1 MKTTTRCKKAIL
13 RSFRKIDGVA
23 LLAIMAI
30 GMPAFA
36 ADLTLVGDSA
46 ACWNSNSTIWTNAT
60 AGGALVKF
68 SDGDNILVS
77 SDCFTGRSLQMDGRF
92 NPGNAVFDISGT
104 LLFGWGNNNKYG
116 LGPDTGLFTKRGIGT
131 LILTDYLSGS
141 HKTQSGDTGRGNGM
155 TNGVEIVE
163 GEIACL
169 DPNNHNF
176 LGPRTVPYWVYVRNG
191 ASLTFLERNQTGTYG
206 YEECGIKIQLD
217 EGAVLNI
224 CTNYAEA
231 MPPTPI
237 PLCVNTL
244 KLNGGTV
251 NVGAQWHPYSN
262 KPNKWTYD
270 LGGDDG
276 SGISP
281 SMYVF
286 NTIHFSGDEKQSLG
300 CGNDFTTNKNHLI
313 SLRVW
318 DPVEIRVDD
327 IVDGTDAEMCM
338 KGFVWGTNSVGV
350 YRCDLVKTGSGTLLI
365 SDNNYTKVNNNDT
378 RWRFRGDLFIS
389 EGSVRFS
396 SETGG
401 QNFFQAGAEDP
412 LQTITVSTNGT
423 MIIDKRN
430 ITKPAG
436 ENTPNIKIVVDHGKL
451 VYDTSEADA
460 GALTAKDWV
469 FDDAELEIHNK
480 GFNKF
485 IGVLVFRNS
494 VTFRGSKPLVM
505 WPDENLNTDWQAVNV
520 YNGYR
525 TMNYGTENGPVTT
538 FDVADMTGDGRTDV
552 VMGYHIWN
560 GVTNSNQNSVFTDSG
575 FIKKGLGTFSVASM
589 ANKVSGVVAV
599 SNGTLRVD
607 GRLVTPSKVDVAAG
621 AFIGGTGTVAR
632 VEMEAGS
639 GFDAPAGQDTP
650 LTVEG
655 DLVLPATGTVNISN
669 LDGLAANNLPASKL
683 VTVTGTLSG
692 AANLANWTVTIDGVP
707 ASSYEVAISGNI
719 VRVSKKCGLT
729 ITFW

>member
-1 MKTTTRCKKAIL
+1 MNSINKRCEAFLAFI
-13 RSFRKIDGVA
+13 VA
-23 LLAIMAI
+23 MVATIAVI
-30 GMPAFA
+30 PALA
-36 ADLTLVGDSA
+36 ADLTLVGDSDA
-46 ACWNSNSTIWTNAT
+46 IWDGNSTIWTNST

-77 SDCFTGRSLQMDGRF
+77 SDCFTGRSLRMDGRF

-116 LGPDTGLFTKRGIGT
+116 LGPNTGKFTKRGIGT

-141 HKTQSGDTGRGNGM
+141 HKTQSGDTSRGNGM
-155 TNGVEIVE
+155 TNGLEIIE

-176 LGPRTVPYWVYVRNG
+176 LGPRTVPYWVYVRDG

-206 YEECGIKIQLD
+206 NGECGIKIQLD
-217 EGAVLNI
+217 KGAVLNI

-231 MPPTPI
+231 TPPTPT

-251 NVGAQWHPYSN
+251 NVGAQWHPYST
-262 KPNKWTYD
+262 KPNNTWTYD

-327 IVDGTDAEMCM
+327 IDGGTDAEMCM

-378 RWRFRGDLFIS
+378 RWCFRGDLFIS

-430 ITKPAG
+430 ITKPAD

-451 VYDTSEADA
+451 VYDTREANA
-460 GALTAKDWV
+460 GGALTAKDWV

-480 GFNKF
+480 GFNKY

-505 WPDENLNTDWQAVNV
+505 WPDENLDTTWQAVNV

-560 GVTNSNQNSVFTDSG
+560 GVTNMNQNSVFTDSG

-607 GRLVTPSKVDVAAG
+607 GMLVTPSSVEVAAG
-621 AFIGGTGTVAR
+621 AYLGGTGTVAR
-632 VEMEAGS
+632 VAMEAGA
-639 GFDAPAGQDTP
+639 GFDAPAGQDKP
-650 LTVEG
+650 LTVQG
-655 DLVLPATGTVNISN
+655 DLALPATGVVNISN
-669 LDGLAANNLPASKL
+669 LDGSEEKDMKPVKLATA
-683 VTVTGTLSG
+683 TGNITG
-692 AANLANWTVTIDGVP
+692 AENLAGWTVKVNGVTSDKWRLAVKDGVLG
-707 ASSYEVAISGNI
+707 AKFNNGFVII
-719 VRVSKKCGLT
+719 VR
-729 ITFW
+729 